1 MIASRTI
8 VVDGITWAVTP
19 SGFVTQNVADEFG
32 LVFTRADTGDV
43 RFTRYAPGATRS
55 REAAFEQLTDAAL
68 VRLLGVSQGSVRA
81 PEGGYRQ

>member
-19 SGFVTQNVADEFG
+19 SGFVTQNLADEFG
-32 LVFTRADTGDV
+32 LVFTRVDTGTV
-43 RFTRYAPGATRS
+43 RFTRYAPAGIRG
-55 REAAFEQLTDAAL
+55 REAAFERLTDAAL
-68 VRLLGVSQGSVRA
+68 ARLLATSQASVRA